1 VKFTLF
7 IFFFLPAVLIAQKKN
22 STFKGAIAFNVNTKF
37 EVNKPYF
44 THGNYSLSL
53 AVKQANV
60 FSATKGVDFYTG
72 DNSLLLRAH
81 NNIFYQNPI
90 LRERLIDNEALDLFV
105 GLTIEILRVIGSP
118 QFSFCP

>member
-1 VKFTLF
+1 MKFTLF

>member
-1 VKFTLF
+1 MKLTLF

-44 THGNYSLSL
+44 THVNYSLSL
-53 AVKQANV
+53 AVKKANV
-60 FSATKGVDFYTG
+60 FSATKGVNFYTG

-105 GLTIEILRVIGSP
+105 GLTIEILRVIGTP

>member
-44 THGNYSLSL
+44 THVNYSLSL
-53 AVKQANV
+53 AVKKANV
-60 FSATKGVDFYTG
+60 FSATKGVNFYTI
-72 DNSLLLRAH
+72 DNSLLLGAH
-81 NNIFYQNPI
+81 NNVFYQNPI

-105 GLTIEILRVIGSP
+105 GLTIEILRVIGTP

>member
-1 VKFTLF
+1 MKFTLF

-44 THGNYSLSL
+44 THVNYSLSL
-53 AVKQANV
+53 AVKKANV
-60 FSATKGVDFYTG
+60 FSATKGVNFYTI
-72 DNSLLLRAH
+72 DNSLLLGAH
-81 NNIFYQNPI
+81 NNVFYQNPI

-105 GLTIEILRVIGSP
+105 GLTIEILRVIGTP